1 MSNPFSQM
9 LTGQP
14 ITGQMMAQPTGFVM
28 PQHTAMPNAA
38 NPFSLPGQQPT
49 TGHRPFTTYLTA
61 ADQQNFL
68 QPQTTGI
75 NPFRQ
80 SMLIPQTTGM
90 ALFGVG
96 GAPGVSQ
103 QSSSNPSPTAN
114 QSMAPGFGQSL
125 FNTASPSFQQQQQQ
139 MQTLPFQPLPASAS
153 ALPSNLTLS
162 TISQVQSNTNVP
174 PRSAST
180 PLTTLAKSN
189 TPLLR
194 PQMTGTRNPFG
205 PVITPAPPVPK
216 HPTMAEIGCG
226 LNTAPVGS
234 QQQQQQPTQI
244 NGAGSTNANAG
255 GFNYANSALSPGGTD
270 MGSVASSFVFA
281 TSKHNSTLPLSANPV
296 AGSTFS
302 DPATGGTSFSGLVG
316 QPATVSSSSVIAA
329 TSSLPTGVGNGTSGT
344 GTLKPQI
351 TGFAGLK
358 PFKPSSSFGVTLLDS
373 LPPLPNALNPPPTTG
388 ASTSTSGAVVNTSE
402 LGTLNK
408 QQTGFGGT
416 LAVLNTGANSFG
428 SPSTASTPTNPLT
441 SVNTTLPSRTSNL
454 GVGLRPQI
462 TGGGVANPFRA
473 SMAAG
478 NSLGGFGVPGIN
490 SIPPLPS
497 GLGNSATFGVTP
509 FSPSGPFGNTF
520 GQPQQ
525 GAGRAQGPQQGQEGA
540 SLI

>member
-1 MSNPFSQM
+1 MF
-9 LTGQP
+9 TGQP
-14 ITGQMMAQPTGFVM
+14 ITGQMMVQPTGFVM
-28 PQHTAMPNAA
+28 PQHTAMPNVA

-49 TGHRPFTTYLTA
+49 TGHRSFTTYLTA

-96 GAPGVSQ
+96 SAPGVSQ
-103 QSSSNPSPTAN
+103 QPSSNPSPTAN
-114 QSMAPGFGQSL
+114 QSMVHGFGQSL

-153 ALPSNLTLS
+153 ALPSNSTLS
-162 TISQVQSNTNVP
+162 TISQMQSITNVP

-180 PLTTLAKSN
+180 PLTNLAKSN
-189 TPLLR
+189 TPLLK

-216 HPTMAEIGCG
+216 PPTMAEIGRG
-226 LNTAPVGS
+226 MNTAPVGS
-234 QQQQQQPTQI
+234 QQQQQQSTQI
-244 NGAGSTNANAG
+244 NGAGSTNANTG
-255 GFNYANSALSPGGTD
+255 GFNYANNALSPGGTD
-270 MGSVASSFVFA
+270 MGSVASSFAFA
-281 TSKHNSTLPLSANPV
+281 TSKHNTTLPTSANV

-302 DPATGGTSFSGLVG
+302 DPATGGTSSSGLVG

-329 TSSLPTGVGNGTSGT
+329 TSSLPTGVGNGTSNT

-373 LPPLPNALNPPPTTG
+373 LPPLPNASNATDPPPTGG
-388 ASTSTSGAVVNTSE
+388 ASTGTSSAVVNTSE

-408 QQTGFGGT
+408 QQAGFGGT
-416 LAVLNTGANSFG
+416 LGVLNAGVNSFG
-428 SPSTASTPTNPLT
+428 SSSSASTLTNPLT
-441 SVNTTLPSRTSNL
+441 SVNTTLPAGTSNL

-462 TGGGVANPFRA
+462 TGSVAANPFRA

-478 NSLGGFGVPGIN
+478 NSLNVFGVPGIN
-490 SIPPLPS
+490 NISPLPT
-497 GLGNSATFGVTP
+497 GLGNSGTFRVTP
-509 FSPSGPFGNTF
+509 FPPSSPFGITF